1 MVYQEKMKSLTK
13 KIFITIITGI
23 IIIVFGA
30 WGVGDMFSAGN
41 KNVLAKIDNKKI
53 YVNDYLNEARLY
65 TRQHNINQIN
75 DNTHSIIL
83 NKLLTQKMYEI
94 FAKDHK
100 IKINDQALAFYI
112 KNNNNFKNKNGEFSR
127 VKYEKYLISNNL
139 SSNTLEYYFKKE
151 LIKNLSIQIF
161 INGVSDTKYH
171 VNKLENDFLK
181 QVNIEYF
188 KLKNKNTFEK
198 KDIEDFFTKNKSK
211 FSLGEMRSGKVV
223 ELSPENLGYQKE
235 NDQFYKS
242 INNIENDLINN
253 LTFDEIISKYKL
265 KFEILEKVNVNGI
278 NESRNISKYLVFAKS
293 LFSLT
298 NNYKT
303 EIIEVKNKKYLLN
316 LSKIEK
322 DNETILTVKVEKEIL
337 QNLNYNEKL
346 NVSKKIINSN
356 NSLEEFNKLIKTDNY
371 TVQNIFLKSLVDNQN
386 LFNQNNM
393 EKIFSSKLNQI
404 LSVKEKGEV
413 FLIKIKKI
421 SKNQN
426 KINNLQKILKNQT
439 INEFQSIIIQDLN
452 NFLLKKYPITINQK
466 IFDQVKK
473 SI

>member
-1 MVYQEKMKSLTK
+1 
-13 KIFITIITGI
+13 
-23 IIIVFGA
+23 
-30 WGVGDMFSAGN
+30 MFY
-41 KNVLAKIDNKKI
+41 VLVLD
-53 YVNDYLNEARLY
+53 
-65 TRQHNINQIN
+65 
-75 DNTHSIIL
+75 
-83 NKLLTQKMYEI
+83 
-94 FAKDHK
+94 
-100 IKINDQALAFYI
+100 
-112 KNNNNFKNKNGEFSR
+112 
-127 VKYEKYLISNNL
+127 IS
-139 SSNTLEYYFKKE
+139 
-151 LIKNLSIQIF
+151 
-161 INGVSDTKYH
+161 
-171 VNKLENDFLK
+171 
-181 QVNIEYF
+181 
-188 KLKNKNTFEK
+188 KLK
-198 KDIEDFFTKNKSK
+198 
-211 FSLGEMRSGKVV
+211 
-223 ELSPENLGYQKE
+223 LGYQKE

-298 NNYKT
+298 KNYKT

-371 TVQNIFLKSLVDNQN
+371 TIQNIFLKSLVDNQN

-413 FLIKIKKI
+413 FLIKINKI

-426 KINNLQKILKNQT
+426 KINNLQKIIKNQT
-439 INEFQSIIIQDLN
+439 INEYN
-452 NFLLKKYPITINQK
+452 NI
-466 IFDQVKK
+466 
-473 SI
+473 